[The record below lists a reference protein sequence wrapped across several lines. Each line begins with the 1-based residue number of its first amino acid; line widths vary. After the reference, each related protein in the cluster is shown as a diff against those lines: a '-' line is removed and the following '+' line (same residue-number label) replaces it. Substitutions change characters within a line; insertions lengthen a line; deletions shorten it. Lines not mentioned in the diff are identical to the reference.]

1 MACLLLLAAS
11 SSLTFPFDPG
21 AHAVG
26 SFDVGSIKHPNVS
39 LVPWHACV
47 LFPRPL
53 VAAVSNDASDGN
65 ATSLPVL
72 VFVTGFA
79 GQVSTEQYRT
89 FLTLI
94 ASHGL
99 VVVALD
105 RRSSLIPYVNYTE
118 LAATLDGPLT
128 YASDGGLG
136 ADLRRAGAAAPPHAS
151 LLLVGGH
158 SAGNHV
164 IVRRLTSFGCGRAG
178 GVVLL
183 DPVDVRIRR
192 ESNELSSLLPVC

>member
-1 MACLLLLAAS
+1 MRDIAPESGLGTTHFDSLASTARAS
-11 SSLTFPFDPG
+11 ADEDDSATEDAL
-21 AHAVG
+21 
-26 SFDVGSIKHPNVS
+26 
-39 LVPWHACV
+39 
-47 LFPRPL
+47 R
-53 VAAVSNDASDGN
+53 AA
-65 ATSLPVL
+65 
-72 VFVTGFA
+72 
-79 GQVSTEQYRT
+79 
-89 FLTLI
+89 
-94 ASHGL
+94 
-99 VVVALD
+99 
-105 RRSSLIPYVNYTE
+105 

-192 ESNELSSLLPVC
+192 ESNEPSSLRIPAFCLLSVRVIDSRSRAG